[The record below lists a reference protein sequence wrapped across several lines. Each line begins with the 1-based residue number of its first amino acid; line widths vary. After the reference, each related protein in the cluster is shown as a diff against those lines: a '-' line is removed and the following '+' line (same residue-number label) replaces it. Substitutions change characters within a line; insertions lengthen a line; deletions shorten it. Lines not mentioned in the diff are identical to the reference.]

1 MAELTRITLEKNC
14 DISKVEKLHE
24 QLESLLQSSSGVAI
38 DASSVERIDT
48 STLQLLVSFV
58 TTMEKHHLAVAVERP
73 SDYLKDTVK
82 MMGMSHQLQFTV

>member
-1 MAELTRITLEKNC
+1 MAELTRINLEKNC

-24 QLESLLQSSSGVAI
+24 QLEALLQSSSGVAI

-58 TTMEKHHLAVAVERP
+58 TTMEKHHLVVAVERP

-82 MMGMSHQLQFTV
+82 MMGMSHQLQFTN